1 MRERRGPIGRTVGA
15 AVDSIA
21 SAARRGGP
29 RAGEPRVVVY
39 DAQGHGD
46 LLRPG
51 TPEHERVLAV
61 ADELI
66 GLWSAPPGAGNDP
79 ET

>member
-29 RAGEPRVVVY
+29 RAGEPRAVVY
-39 DAQGHGD
+39 DRAGHST
-46 LLRPG
+46 LLRSG
-51 TPEHERVLAV
+51 SAEHERIVGL

-66 GLWSAPPGAGNDP
+66 SLWNGPDDSQD
-79 ET
+79 

>member
-1 MRERRGPIGRTVGA
+1 MRERRGRIGRTVGA

-29 RAGEPRVVVY
+29 RAGEPRVVLY
-39 DAQGHGD
+39 DRAGHAT
-46 LLRPG
+46 LLRADS
-51 TPEHERVLAV
+51 PEHDPLVAT

-66 GLWSAPPGAGNDP
+66 GLWREPEGAGEDRAD
-79 ET
+79 

>member
-1 MRERRGPIGRTVGA
+1 MRERRGRIGRTVGA

-29 RAGEPRVVVY
+29 RAGEPRAVVY
-39 DAQGHGD
+39 DRAGHAT

-51 TPEHERVLAV
+51 NPEHERLVRLAG
-61 ADELI
+61 ELI
-66 GLWSAPPGAGNDP
+66 SLWSAPQSGPDGDAG
-79 ET
+79 